1 MTTESSSAS
10 VGTFLSFLENPIL
23 RFIIRFSGDHYLK
36 NGESYLEAALDDLV
50 GKKDNKY
57 DYSLSRI
64 LFSGII
70 RMAVELGCITF
81 NVNKGETINALKVP
95 YFKKGLLNVLSGIGM
110 YGVTR
115 PYRTP
120 APFLVVWNYTNAC
133 NLRCKHC
140 YQRAD
145 KPTPDELTTK
155 ERFSVIDQLDENN
168 VSALAFSGG
177 EPLMRRDFYDV
188 AKYAYERGLYVSVA
202 TNGTLLSR
210 DTVARLKKSGV
221 SYVEISLDGATKET
235 HESFRGVEGCFEK
248 TIQGIKNSV
257 EAGIFTCIATTAT
270 KHNINE
276 VPKVIELAKK
286 IGVKR
291 VIIFNFIPTGRG
303 EEIVHLDLSPT
314 EREDLLKYLYE
325 ELAGGRIETLCTAPQ
340 YSRVCLQ
347 QSLARGKD
355 ILSPT
360 HFAALDFHG
369 RAKQLAD
376 FLGGCGAGRL
386 YCAIQPNGLVTPCV
400 FMPIVVGDL
409 RKQSLR
415 DIWLNSK
422 VMNELRDR
430 DKLEGRCGRCEY
442 KYICGGCRARAYAY
456 YGDYLAPDP
465 GCIREL
471 EEPSTQFASETSVEH
486 KEAAVI
492 FAKVK

>member
-1 MTTESSSAS
+1 M
-10 VGTFLSFLENPIL
+10 
-23 RFIIRFSGDHYLK
+23 
-36 NGESYLEAALDDLV
+36 DDLV
-50 GKKDNKY
+50 GNVEQGH
-57 DYSLSRI
+57 SLNSI
-64 LFSGII
+64 MFSGVIK
-70 RMAVELGCITF
+70 MALKLGCMAF
-81 NVNKGETINALKVP
+81 NVSWEETINALKVP
-95 YFKKGLLNVLSGIGM
+95 YFKKGLLNVLNGIGM

-115 PYRTP
+115 PYRIP

-145 KPTPDELTTK
+145 KPTPDELTTR
-155 ERFSVIDQLDENN
+155 ERFAVVDQLDENN

-177 EPLMRRDFYDV
+177 EPLMRKDFYKV
-188 AKYAYERGLYVSVA
+188 AKYAYDKGLHVSVA
-202 TNGTLLSR
+202 TNGTLLTK
-210 DTVARLKKSGV
+210 DVATRLKNSGV
-221 SYVEISLDGATKET
+221 GYVEISLDGATKET
-235 HESFRGVEGCFEK
+235 HESFRGVKGCFEK
-248 TIQGIKNSV
+248 ALRGIRNSV
-257 EAGIFTCIATTAT
+257 EAGIYTCIATTAT
-270 KHNINE
+270 EHNLDEI
-276 VPKVIELAKK
+276 PRIIDLAKK

-291 VIIFNFIPTGRG
+291 VIVFNFIPTGRG

-325 ELAGGRIETLCTAPQ
+325 ELAGGQIETLCTAPQ

-355 ILSPT
+355 LLSPT

-369 RAKQLAD
+369 KAKHLAD

-409 RKQSLR
+409 RKRSLR
-415 DIWLNSK
+415 EIWLNSK
-422 VMNELRDR
+422 VMNDLRDR
-430 DKLEGRCGRCEY
+430 EKLEGRCSHCEY

-471 EEPSTQFASETSVEH
+471 EEPSTSFAL
-486 KEAAVI
+486 KEEI
-492 FAKVK
+492 KKVSIISFNLNI

>member
-1 MTTESSSAS
+1 MNSKKNSAS
-10 VGTFLSFLENPIL
+10 VKTFLSLLENPL
-23 RFIIRFSGDHYLK
+23 LKSIIRFSGDHEFK
-36 NGESYLEAALDDLV
+36 KGKSYLEAALDDFI
-50 GKKDNKY
+50 GCKTDQ
-57 DYSLSRI
+57 YSLTRI
-64 LFSGII
+64 IFSGII
-70 RMAVELGCITF
+70 SLAINLGCTVF
-81 NVNKGETINALKVP
+81 NINREETINALKVP
-95 YFKKGLLNVLSGIGM
+95 YFRKGLLNILSGIGK

-115 PYRTP
+115 PYKTP

-155 ERFSVIDQLDENN
+155 ERLAIIDQLDENN

-177 EPLMRRDFYDV
+177 EPLMRRDIFKIIEYTHE
-188 AKYAYERGLYVSVA
+188 KGIYISIA
-202 TNGTLLSR
+202 TNGTLLTR
-210 DTVARLKKSGV
+210 NTVSRLKKSGV
-221 SYVEISLDGATKET
+221 GYIEISLDGATKET
-235 HESFRGVEGCFEK
+235 HESFRGIKGCFEK

-257 EAGIFTCIATTAT
+257 EAGIYTCIATTAT
-270 KHNINE
+270 KHNLNE
-276 VPKVIELAKK
+276 IPRIIELAKK
-286 IGVKR
+286 LKVKR

-303 EEIVHLDLSPT
+303 EEIIHLDLSPK
-314 EREDLLKYLYE
+314 EREDLLNYLYE
-325 ELAGGRIETLCTAPQ
+325 ELAGGQIEALCTAPQ

-347 QSLARGKD
+347 QSLAKGKD

-415 DIWLNSK
+415 EIWLNSK

-430 DKLEGRCGRCEY
+430 ELLEGRCGHCEY

-471 EEPSTQFASETSVEH
+471 EESSTRFALKASIKHE
-486 KEAAVI
+486 EALMTLYSQAR
-492 FAKVK
+492 